1 MFYSIA
7 KNEIRRLWL
16 QPLVWVILA
25 ATFVI
30 ITLLFLVSLN
40 LFFTDTQVKY
50 AGLSNAPGVTD
61 TVIAPLLFWS
71 AIIGTMI
78 LPIFTLRIMTEEKI
92 RKQYVLLS
100 TAPVSA
106 FSIVAGKALGLFSI
120 IAVFSLLI
128 VSFPA
133 LVSYYVLLDWG
144 KIMTGIIGS
153 ILFQM
158 SFGLLCIYLASFT
171 QNVIFSV
178 LSNYAALLFLFMLYF
193 SGSAYSS
200 ESTLF
205 IYLSNFS
212 HLLPTLTGLLDSQDI
227 FYYLIFSA
235 TFFLLTVTRL
245 RFCELH

>member
-1 MFYSIA
+1 MIVTIA

-25 ATFVI
+25 ATFI
-30 ITLLFLVSLN
+30 IIALLFLVSLN
-40 LFFTDTQVKY
+40 VFFVDTQVKY
-50 AGLSNAPGVTD
+50 AGLATAPGVTD

-71 AIIGTMI
+71 AIIGTII

-106 FSIVAGKALGLFSI
+106 MSIVGGKAIGLFSI
-120 IAVFSLLI
+120 IIAFAILVLLFPLLI
-128 VSFPA
+128 SA
-133 LVSYYVLLDWG
+133 YTTLDWG
-144 KIMTGIIGS
+144 KILVGLVGCV
-153 ILFQM
+153 LFQI
-158 SFGLLCIYLASFT
+158 SFGLLCLYFASLT
-171 QNVIFSV
+171 QNIVFSV

-205 IYLSNFS
+205 LYISNFS
-212 HLLPTLTGLLDSQDI
+212 HLLPALTGLLNGQDVIYYMI
-227 FYYLIFSA
+227 FAS
-235 TFFLLTVTRL
+235 TFFLLTVVRI
-245 RFCELH
+245 RFSEHH